1 MIFETVKMIA
11 GSAGGSFAIVA
22 GFILLVFWVYGKF
35 VQITARHAEIER
47 RHDKFED
54 MTSSIRNDIASI
66 HGDMQYVK
74 STLNTLLDNM
84 QRSTGKKSAI
94 QAHSPLSLT
103 DYGHEMAQGL
113 KAERAIALN
122 WDAIKAKMDAELT
135 SRNPYDIQTYCLEK
149 IPVAPEAFFSKALV
163 EHFKIYAFVNG
174 LTLFECMKVVGLIV
188 RDKYFECE
196 GISLAELDPKPETTQ
211 PA

>member
-1 MIFETVKMIA
+1 MIFETIKLIA
-11 GSAGGSFAIVA
+11 GSTGGSFAIVA
-22 GFILLVFWVYGKF
+22 GFILLIFWAYGKF
-35 VQITARHAEIER
+35 VRICAQHDSFAETCRELKDHGGR
-47 RHDKFED
+47 VDA
-54 MTSSIRNDIASI
+54 DIAMI
-66 HGDMQYVK
+66 RGDIQYMK
-74 STLNTLLDNM
+74 STLNTLLDST

-103 DYGHEMAQGL
+103 DYGREMAQGL

-122 WDAIKAKMDAELT
+122 WEAIKAKMDAELT

-149 IPVAPEAFFSKALV
+149 IPVAPETFFSKALV
-163 EHFKIYAFVNG
+163 DHFKMYAFMNG
-174 LTLFECMKVVGLIV
+174 LTLFECMKVVGIIV
-188 RDKYFECE
+188 RDKYFKCE